1 MSLANK
7 LGKIS
12 GKRTEKPNFIK
23 CEIKIKRLIVKSFIN
38 AIRGKRH
45 TNFNEFYRDI
55 DNHYIKKKLEN
66 KGFRVKI
73 IKDFRIYSGIF
84 W

>member
-1 MSLANK
+1 MKLAKK
-7 LGKIS
+7 LRKTS
-12 GKRTEKPNFIK
+12 SKHVEKPNIIK
-23 CEIKIKRLIVKSFIN
+23 CEIKIKWLVLKSFIN